1 MKKNGSATLH
11 IEYMPLTDL
20 ISRLDEANPKDHDL
34 GALHTSMDKFG
45 YVEIPVLNEA
55 TGKLVAGHGRIETL
69 MQKKQSHMPAPA
81 RIDVRNDDWY
91 VPVQRGVAFKNERE
105 ARAYLIASNRLTV
118 LGGWHEAELA
128 ALLESLRSED
138 ESLMHAAGYSDEDL
152 EGLLRDLGQGILADT
167 PQDAGAQLD
176 KAAELQAKWQVQAGQ
191 VWEIPSKTV
200 PGKAHRLICGDCTD
214 ENILKTLFEDV
225 KFAVVFTDPPYGI
238 KYDSVATG
246 RSERQF
252 DKIPNDDLEGQAFQ
266 DFNYRWI
273 SAALPFQTEDA
284 SYYVCGANRTA
295 HHLILAAERLGL
307 HYAVPLVWVKQH
319 FALNWDR
326 YHPQHEWIFYGGE
339 GSKPTGKTSRW
350 YGENNETTVWS
361 IARDNAADYEHPT
374 QKPVELPARAIRN
387 SSASGEIIADF
398 FLGSGTTLVASE
410 QLGRICYGTEIHPPF
425 FAVILD
431 RMERM
436 GLNPKLV
443 SA

>member
-191 VWEIPSKTV
+191 VWEI
-200 PGKAHRLICGDCTD
+200 GKHRLMCGDCT
-214 ENILKTLFEDV
+214 NPKDV
-225 KFAVVFTDPPYGI
+225 ARLVNGDKVSLVVTDPPYGVSYADKNAMLNAFGGGNRVQEPI
-238 KYDSVATG
+238 ANDHLSKEATQALWKSAFAEMNNVMG
-246 RSERQF
+246 RGAVVYCFMPQGGDQMMMMMMMMMGAGIEPRHELIWLKNNHVLGRT
-252 DKIPNDDLEGQAFQ
+252 DYAYKHEPILYAWKEGGHKFYG
-266 DFNYRWI
+266 D
-273 SAALPFQTEDA
+273 FQTSVIEV
-284 SYYVCGANRTA
+284 SR
-295 HHLILAAERLGL
+295 
-307 HYAVPLVWVKQH
+307 PLKSE
-319 FALNWDR
+319 F
-326 YHPQHEWIFYGGE
+326 
-339 GSKPTGKTSRW
+339 
-350 YGENNETTVWS
+350 
-361 IARDNAADYEHPT
+361 HPT
-374 QKPVELPARAIRN
+374 MKPVELIVKLIKN
-387 SSASGEIIADF
+387 SSLQNEKVYDP
-398 FLGSGTTLVASE
+398 FLGSGTTMVAAE
-410 QLGRICYGTEIHPPF
+410 QTGRICYGMEIEPKYC
-425 FAVILD
+425 AVILD

-436 GLNPKLV
+436 ELTPVLTHDFQT
-443 SA
+443 AR

>member
-1 MKKNGSATLH
+1 MTDKQPKVTRRKLADYKADPANANKGTERGQYMLENSLNKYGAGRSVLADKNG
-11 IEYMPLTDL
+11 
-20 ISRLDEANPKDHDL
+20 
-34 GALHTSMDKFG
+34 
-45 YVEIPVLNEA
+45 
-55 TGKLVAGHGRIETL
+55 
-69 MQKKQSHMPAPA
+69 
-81 RIDVRNDDWY
+81 
-91 VPVQRGVAFKNERE
+91 
-105 ARAYLIASNRLTV
+105 YLIAGNKTTEV
-118 LGGWHEAELA
+118 AGQLGFEDVIEVETDGKTLVVVRRADLDLINDPKARELA
-128 ALLESLRSED
+128 
-138 ESLMHAAGYSDEDL
+138 YSDNRAGEVGL
-152 EGLLRDLGQGILADT
+152 EWDVEQLLADKNAEIDLGQFFHDDELEALLSSLKPEIDP
-167 PQDAGAQLD
+167 PQDAGAQVD
-176 KAAELQAKWQVQAGQ
+176 KAAELQQKWQSQPHQ

-238 KYDSVATG
+238 KYDPVATG

-252 DKIPNDDLEGQAFQ
+252 DKILNDDLEGQAFQ
-266 DFNYRWI
+266 DFNYRWL

-284 SYYVCGANRTA
+284 SYYVCGAIRTA

-319 FALNWDR
+319 FVLNWDR

-398 FLGSGTTLVASE
+398 FLGSGTTLIASE

-436 GLNPKLV
+436 GLNPRLIETKSPV
-443 SA
+443 AGASVTS